1 MPASNFAIALMDT
14 IVRGP
19 VAIASG
25 EKSPPPGGE
34 ITCDSLRAAVTN
46 STTLNASMQR
56 VMLLMLDSA
65 HGDVAKAQAN
75 IETWFNSGMERVS
88 GWYKRQT
95 QWVLLVLGFFIA
107 VALNV
112 DSLKV
117 ADELYR
123 NDNLRAGAVAQ
134 AGVVTKDGKLSAD
147 LAKNATATLDK
158 LKLPIGWQGYKRVP
172 ASCESVQ
179 ELWCIVS
186 SSFFGWLLTAFAISF
201 GAPFWFDLLNK
212 LISVRSTLKPQ
223 AKTPPPPT
231 VPGGHS
237 QTATTAASP
246 GNAGPPVAV
255 PDVAV
260 FKPHEW
266 TSGDDPQGGVL

>member
-1 MPASNFAIALMDT
+1 VEIAT
-14 IVRGP
+14 
-19 VAIASG
+19 G
-25 EKSPPPGGE
+25 ENSPPPGGE

-56 VMLLMLDSA
+56 VMLLALDSA
-65 HGDVAKAQAN
+65 HGDLVKAQAN
-75 IETWFNSGMERVS
+75 IETWFNSGMDRVS

-117 ADELYR
+117 AGELYR

-134 AGVVTKDGKLSAD
+134 AVAVTRDGKMPAD
-147 LAKNATATLDK
+147 LATNAAATLDK
-158 LKLPIGWQGYKRVP
+158 LKLPIGWQGYERVP
-172 ASCESVQ
+172 ATCASVQ
-179 ELWCIVS
+179 ELWRIVS

-212 LISVRSTLKPQ
+212 LISIRSTLKPQ
-223 AKTPPPPT
+223 EKTPTPSAGPGVPPQ
-231 VPGGHS
+231 S
-237 QTATTAASP
+237 ASASTSA
-246 GNAGPPVAV
+246 GNAGPAVAV
-255 PDVAV
+255 PDVVV

-266 TSGDDPQGGVL
+266 TNGDDPQGGVL